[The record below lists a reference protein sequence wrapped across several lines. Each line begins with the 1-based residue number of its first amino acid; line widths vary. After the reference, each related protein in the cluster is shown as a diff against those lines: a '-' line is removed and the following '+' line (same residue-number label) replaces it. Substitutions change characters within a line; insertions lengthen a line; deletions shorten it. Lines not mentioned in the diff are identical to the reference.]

1 MIAKEISCELGDSI
15 MKQNSLVR
23 TQTQFKKL
31 NELNKKFV
39 EQHNKLRQ
47 INQLMTE
54 RCKIENKIISMIC

>member
-1 MIAKEISCELGDSI
+1 MIAKEISCELGDFI

-23 TQTQFKKL
+23 TQAQFKKL

-47 INQLMTE
+47 INQLMTK

>member
-1 MIAKEISCELGDSI
+1 MIAKEISCELGDYYET
-15 MKQNSLVR
+15 KVR
-23 TQTQFKKL
+23 TQAQFKKL

-47 INQLMTE
+47 INQLMIE